1 MEKHLD
7 SYMAEFSSLEC
18 GRSDSDK
25 PRINHLLDCLN
36 ALNFS
41 DCIKYNNNK
50 AVLLIHQC
58 CKLVSPSDTFLVAK
72 CSHLIMNLV
81 TKLSVKIEGKSLCI
95 VVNWCCQALKLSAD
109 VALIDVL
116 QALHAVIESKPSS
129 IEEVTQELINRLSEG
144 LEDRANLLIPQ
155 NVKFWRIRCMNALI
169 HTGSLNHNQLLAVSE
184 IFLAVLITNTPL
196 MDDLCYSQV
205 LTCSIEAVQGL
216 CDCDKKWLSEHLG
229 DVIGII
235 MAYMHFGLADW
246 KFKRPKR
253 HFPTPLPVVHNSA
266 DVKGPVNHRKQRTK
280 AIRQGLKSNDD
291 ETSVVKVDEFDLA
304 ELNLTT
310 SDSDFSDNEG
320 GRLAKRA
327 RVHSKVR
334 LASLN
339 LLLNLT
345 KVCGCKEL
353 FGFYGSL
360 LSSCGLPHSIL
371 REPAIRV
378 KSTAIA
384 TLSVLLSAAKGFF
397 VYAQETES
405 ASFTAFSSVLADLLK
420 SLHECLISAF
430 KQNSPPLIYMNLI
443 HCTSA
448 LVGCTPYHRL
458 KPGLASQLHSV
469 VCPFLRF
476 KERNMTVAVL
486 TYIGAL
492 VTLNPTTDEICK
504 LISQKE
510 VVQEEISSDI
520 DNKEMNNVNVV
531 LPELCIDFIKDAASP
546 VSVIVESWQLITHLT
561 RNHYGIIATHLE
573 AVLEA
578 LHISLVSTSDVVQL
592 HSAKALEQ
600 MAPLMANSK
609 ETEALC
615 VQEWCHLL
623 RGGGKGGG
631 ALLAVLQSA
640 QPIAAAGCDCVANI
654 GAHIYAQ
661 LPTELSILV
670 ITLLFGCTG
679 HDESGAR
686 AAAIR
691 AIAMLLTFAALEDDE
706 QFVSDVSDSVQR
718 LLGDASLA
726 VRVKA
731 AWSLGKLCETIARH
745 THLRDCVDVH
755 ALFQVTLRAASDNDN
770 VRTGAVRAL
779 GYLVK
784 LLTEEDVKQPDYVS
798 SIEKTSAALT
808 KAASSGLN
816 MKLKWNACYALSSLF
831 ENSAIQS
838 ISASSWQDQIL
849 TALCNIIMKCNN
861 FKVRVNACHAL
872 YSISQRNHFGSHYF
886 TVWQTI
892 LDGLENAYNM
902 PDLREFKHQTS
913 LFDQLC
919 LNVCQLTRLATV
931 EDLGRLHDIL
941 VFRMEVASEHMHRF
955 QRNALP
961 ENTQPVISARS
972 HISSISLPAH
982 TSQAQQSA
990 LEMLTNIFAA
1000 PS

>member
-1 MEKHLD
+1 MEKYLD
-7 SYMAEFSSLEC
+7 SYMSEFSSLEC

-25 PRINHLLDCLN
+25 PRINHLLDSLN

-41 DCIKYNNNK
+41 DCIKLNNNK

-129 IEEVTQELINRLSEG
+129 IEEVTQELMNRLSEG
-144 LEDRANLLIPQ
+144 LEDRASLLIPH
-155 NVKFWRIRCMNALI
+155 NVKFWRIRCMTALI
-169 HTGSLNHNQLLAVSE
+169 QTGSLTHNQLLAASE
-184 IFLAVLITNTPL
+184 ILLNILIINSPL
-196 MDDLCYSQV
+196 MDDLCFSQV

-253 HFPTPLPVVHNSA
+253 HFPTPLPVVHNSS

-291 ETSVVKVDEFDLA
+291 EKSVVNVEEFDLA

-345 KVCGCKEL
+345 KVCGCIEL
-353 FGFYGSL
+353 FGYYGSL
-360 LSSCGLPHSIL
+360 LASSGLPHSIL

-378 KSTAIA
+378 RSTAIA

-397 VYAQETES
+397 AFAQETES

-420 SLHECLISAF
+420 SLHTCLISAF
-430 KQNSPPLIYMNLI
+430 KQTSPTLIYMNLI
-443 HCTSA
+443 HCASA

-458 KPGLASQLHSV
+458 KPGLATQLYIA
-469 VCPFLRF
+469 VCPFLRY

-492 VTLNPTTDEICK
+492 VTLSPTTEEVCR
-504 LISQKE
+504 LISQRE
-510 VVQEEISSDI
+510 VVEKGIDSHDT
-520 DNKEMNNVNVV
+520 DNKETDNVKIL
-531 LPELCIDFIKDAASP
+531 LPDLCIDNIKDLTSP
-546 VSVIVESWQLITHLT
+546 VQVIVESWQLITHLT
-561 RNHYGIIATHLE
+561 RNHYGIISTHVQP
-573 AVLEA
+573 VLEA

-592 HSAKALEQ
+592 HAAKALEQ
-600 MAPLMANSK
+600 IAPLMANSK
-609 ETEALC
+609 DTEALC
-615 VQEWCHLL
+615 IEEWCYLL
-623 RGGGKGGG
+623 KGGP
-631 ALLAVLQSA
+631 LLGLLQSA
-640 QPIAAAGCDCVANI
+640 NAIAAAGCDCVANI
-654 GAHIYAQ
+654 GPNVWTQ
-661 LPTELSILV
+661 LSRDVQLLV
-670 ITLLFGCTG
+670 ITLLFGCAG
-679 HDESGAR
+679 HEECPVR

-691 AIAMLLTFAALEDDE
+691 AIAILLAFPSLADDE
-706 QFVSDVSDSVQR
+706 QFVCDVCDSV
-718 LLGDASLA
+718 LA
-726 VRVKA
+726 LIKDPFLSVRIKA
-731 AWSLGKLCETIARH
+731 AWSLGKLCETLQH
-745 THLRDCVDVH
+745 PDYPHLQAAVSVE
-755 ALFQVTLRAASDNDN
+755 ALFDATLQATQDSDN

-784 LLTEEDVKQPDYVS
+784 LLSEEDVKQAHYVPL
-798 SIEKTSAALT
+798 IEKTIVALT

-816 MKLKWNACYALSSLF
+816 MKLKWNACYAMSSLF

-838 ISASSWQDQIL
+838 ISAVAWQDQIL

-872 YSISQRNHFGSHYF
+872 HSISDRSHFGSHFF

-902 PDLREFKHQTS
+902 PDLREFKHQNS

-919 LNVCQLTRLATV
+919 LNLCHLTLFVTI
-931 EDLGRLHDIL
+931 EDLGRLADIL
-941 VFRMEVASEHMHRF
+941 SFRMEVATDHMHKF
-955 QRNALP
+955 QKNALP

-972 HISSISLPAH
+972 HVSSINLPVDS
-982 TSQAQQSA
+982 TTQVQRSA
-990 LEMLTNIFAA
+990 LQMLVNIFAA
-1000 PS
+1000 PT